1 MKSRKFR
8 FTLLPTLAAMAGV
21 VLMSGLGVWQ
31 LQRGQAKQRL
41 IDQHDAALSAE
52 AVSVSAA
59 APASTAVQK
68 VFATGHYTTD
78 PALLLDNQTH
88 RREPGVVVLNAFALA
103 DGSTVLVNRGWVPLA
118 NGEPPTVVAPA
129 INAQRIEGLWHSIP
143 VAAMH
148 LGGPSTLCTPGAARP
163 RAVNYPSFAELRCL
177 FGGNSKLRDGLL
189 DLSPQAD
196 YGFVRDTASAAAEA
210 VPPSRHYGYAAQW
223 WAFAAT
229 LLVLFFRYSLI
240 KPNHD

>member
-8 FTLLPTLAAMAGV
+8 FALLPTLAALTGV
-21 VLMSGLGVWQ
+21 LLMSGLGVWQ

-41 IDQHDAALSAE
+41 IDQHAAAQLAE
-52 AVSVSAA
+52 PVDVRTA
-59 APASTAVQK
+59 APASSAVQK
-68 VFATGHYTTD
+68 VFASGHYSAE
-78 PALLLDNQTH
+78 PAVLLDNQTH
-88 RREPGVVVLNAFALA
+88 QRQPGVLVLNAFVLA
-103 DGSTVLVNRGWVPLA
+103 DGSSVLVNRGWVPLA
-118 NGEPPTVVAPA
+118 RGEPPAVTAPSTEE
-129 INAQRIEGLWHSIP
+129 QRIDGLWHAIP

-163 RAVNYPSFAELRCL
+163 RAVNYPSLAELRCL
-177 FGGNSKLRDGLL
+177 FGRGSALRDGLL
-189 DLSPQAD
+189 DLSPNAPE
-196 YGFVRDTASAAAEA
+196 GFVRDRSSSAAEA

-240 KPNHD
+240 KIES